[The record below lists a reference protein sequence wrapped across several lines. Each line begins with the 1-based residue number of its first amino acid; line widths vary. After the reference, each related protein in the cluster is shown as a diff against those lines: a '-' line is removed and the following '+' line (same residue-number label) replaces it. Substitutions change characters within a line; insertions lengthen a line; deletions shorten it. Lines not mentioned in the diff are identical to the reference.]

1 MKKDP
6 TSNPCLNLIRCRSAW
21 PDRLLLKVGDDI
33 STDEIMP
40 AGARVLPYR
49 SNIPEI
55 SKFVFS
61 PVDEHFY
68 ERAMDYGQK
77 PFFVVG
83 GDNYGQGS
91 SREHAAIAPR
101 YLGLRAVM
109 AKSFARIHWQNL
121 INFGILPLTFSD
133 PADWERIDV
142 NDTLVISDVRQSIEQ
157 GQGVTLFNQTQN
169 HSIEVSFRLTD
180 RQIEMILAGALINV
194 VRKKYKKA

>member
-1 MKKDP
+1 
-6 TSNPCLNLIRCRSAW
+6 
-21 PDRLLLKVGDDI
+21 
-33 STDEIMP
+33 
-40 AGARVLPYR
+40 
-49 SNIPEI
+49 
-55 SKFVFS
+55 
-61 PVDEHFY
+61 
-68 ERAMDYGQK
+68 
-77 PFFVVG
+77 
-83 GDNYGQGS
+83 
-91 SREHAAIAPR
+91 
-101 YLGLRAVM
+101 M